1 MDEKIALVGK
11 WRAEAI
17 HKIDEERNQLL
28 SIFDNI
34 REPVFVA
41 SMDTHHILYANNAIK
56 ELFGAKVG
64 DICYEALQGEDSPC
78 DFCSNK
84 YLQEVGDEHVWEFK
98 NKRSGRWYKCM
109 DRAIRWTD
117 GKMVKMQLAV
127 DITKI
132 KEETINMESSLN
144 TLQTAIHMITRA
156 I

>member
-1 MDEKIALVGK
+1 
-11 WRAEAI
+11 
-17 HKIDEERNQLL
+17 
-28 SIFDNI
+28 
-34 REPVFVA
+34 
-41 SMDTHHILYANNAIK
+41 
-56 ELFGAKVG
+56 
-64 DICYEALQGEDSPC
+64 
-78 DFCSNK
+78 
-84 YLQEVGDEHVWEFK
+84 
-98 NKRSGRWYKCM
+98 M